1 MGYMNKSLVMFS
13 FLTLLAISCASSRK
27 KPIIK
32 ENGVIA
38 DMVLMY
44 YGGAHRQTEW
54 NEEQCMK
61 NVAYRD
67 KKGDLH
73 WMFDGFLFL
82 EFKDGKGRSF
92 ASYYEPM
99 SARKS
104 EWKGLCDKYFQK
116 GKALDAIESCIDDVK
131 KESTGTKE
139 DSMVVLTNGGNVSE
153 KFNEHVNEH
162 VNRNVVLK
170 EETANE
176 SEKVESNEDTLA
188 ACDIGTTTVVCYLI
202 DKETG
207 QIISTRSGANPQRSF
222 GADVL
227 SRIDA
232 AARADDNDKAN
243 GGLQMMQ
250 TQIVSLLN
258 GWISEMLTECGRTK
272 VSRFSVAGNT
282 VMCHLLMG
290 ISPEKLGKAP
300 FMPDEYFGRKF
311 NPLDIGLEN
320 CQTMIIFPAVSGF
333 VGGDITAGMM
343 ETVNCNELT
352 LYLDIGTNG
361 EMALGKGDR
370 YVCCATAAGP
380 AFEGAQIELG
390 MPAAKGA
397 VDKVWLEG
405 RRIKYS
411 VIGND
416 RPVGLCGSGLIDA
429 LAVLL
434 KAGIIDENGTILSG
448 QELPILFRSYVFEVE
463 AEEAAQSTEPS
474 LAVHIAPGVYITQ
487 EDIRK
492 LQLAK
497 GAIAA
502 GIEVLFKEYG
512 CKPCDLDILTFAGGF
527 GNYID
532 KASAAAIG
540 LFPQELLDKVKE
552 VGNAAGNGAVSAA
565 LSQEAWKRALEISK
579 DMRYIELASYPHF
592 NEMYVEHM
600 NF

>member
-1 MGYMNKSLVMFS
+1 MQQRITINLNTDSKTAGNTTILEYCRSH
-13 FLTLLAISCASSRK
+13 
-27 KPIIK
+27 
-32 ENGVIA
+32 GVTGIEA
-38 DMVLMY
+38 PC
-44 YGGAHRQTEW
+44 G
-54 NEEQCMK
+54 
-61 NVAYRD
+61 
-67 KKGDLH
+67 
-73 WMFDGFLFL
+73 
-82 EFKDGKGRSF
+82 GKGTCGKCKVTVTKP
-92 ASYYEPM
+92 YYKEVL
-99 SARKS
+99 ACQTKI
-104 EWKGLCDKYFQK
+104 CD
-116 GKALDAIESCIDDVK
+116 GMEIIVGR

-139 DSMVVLTNGGNVSE
+139 DSMVVLTNGGSISE
-153 KFNEHVNEH
+153 KFNEH
-162 VNRNVVLK
+162 VNRNVVLQ
-170 EETANE
+170 EDAANE
-176 SEKVESNEDTLA
+176 PEKVESNAGTLA

-232 AARADDNDKAN
+232 AARTDNNDKAN

-250 TQIVSLLN
+250 SQIVSLLN
-258 GWISEMLTECGRTK
+258 GFISEMLMECGRTK
-272 VSRFSVAGNT
+272 VCLLSVAGNT

-290 ISPEKLGKAP
+290 ISPEKLGRAP
-300 FMPDEYFGRKF
+300 FMPDEYFGREF

-343 ETVNCNELT
+343 ETVNCRKLT

-380 AFEGAQIELG
+380 AFEGAQIEMG
-390 MPAAKGA
+390 MPASRGA

-463 AEEAAQSTEPS
+463 AEDAAQSTESS

-540 LFPQELLDKVKE
+540 LFPPELLDRAKE

-565 LSQEAWKRALEISK
+565 LSQGAWERALDISG